1 MFATSN
7 INFKNSLKKS
17 KRKRQHKMGKRHEKS
32 FSQRAIRNEYNI
44 HEKMLNRVSIQEMQ
58 IQTETCT
65 LAKME

>member
-1 MFATSN
+1 
-7 INFKNSLKKS
+7 
-17 KRKRQHKMGKRHEKS
+17 MGKRHEKS